1 MGVVVLVCF
10 VLFRGGLRPV
20 AQIPVASEPV
30 VATGQAGRS
39 SPQQSEPL
47 RWLATKSA
55 AATAGEAKIRQALE
69 NKVDLEYSGRPL
81 DQSLEDVARQCGLTV
96 RTILRRF
103 GSRDGV
109 LEAVFAQLA
118 RQIVRDRPVT
128 PPGDIDA
135 ALAALLHQYE
145 RDGDLNIKALDQES
159 ELPLLHK
166 MMERGRAGHRA
177 WLRRIFGPYMTHLD
191 SAARTQRTNELYAAT
206 DVYLW
211 KLLRRDLKVGK
222 QQTAEAFRH
231 LVLGVTRLEREKG
244 E

>member
-1 MGVVVLVCF
+1 MNDMNTVRDASAENPTLGRSGRRPRVYQQAVRAEQTAANTQSIVDAAITLVY
-10 VLFRGGLRPV
+10 
-20 AQIPVASEPV
+20 S
-30 VATGQAGRS
+30 AGR
-39 SPQQSEPL
+39 
-47 RWLATKSA
+47 
-55 AATAGEAKIRQALE
+55 LE
-69 NKVDLEYSGRPL
+69 EITLE
-81 DQSLEDVARQCGLTV
+81 EVARKSGLTV

-109 LEAVFAQLA
+109 LEAAFAQLA

-159 ELPLLHK
+159 ELPLLHQ

-177 WLRRIFGPYMTHLD
+177 WLRRIFGPYLTHLD
-191 SAARTQRTNELYAAT
+191 SAARKQRTNELYAAT
-206 DVYLW
+206 DVYVW

-222 QQTAEAFRH
+222 QQTADAFRH
-231 LVLGVTRLEREKG
+231 LVLGVIRLEREKG